1 MTSNQ
6 SLPPTL
12 PDRHCASRAPA
23 ALPRD
28 ANASSLRMVTLVAI
42 ILLLSACATPRAPQA
57 PARTP
62 AEIRTEIVRRIPA
75 KTPDREGWAVD
86 IQAAL
91 SALRIEP
98 SSENICSVLAVT
110 EQEST
115 FTADPVVPG
124 LPKIARDEIDK
135 RAASLHVP
143 RLLVSAALRINSPN
157 GKSYA
162 DRLSTVR
169 TERQLSEIFEEFIG
183 SVPLG
188 KRLFAGLNPVRTGG
202 PMQVRV
208 SFSEEHAK
216 QHGYPYPIEGSI
228 RHEVFTRRGGMY
240 FGIAHLLGYPAHYE
254 HSIYRY
260 ADFNAG
266 WYASRNAA
274 FQNAVRIASGIP
286 IVLDGDLVNY
296 KSGGTPGATE
306 LAVRALTSL
315 NLGDSAIRRALDKGH
330 RLDFEETTVY
340 ERVFTLAESVNGKP
354 LPRAMIPRI
363 TLESPKIT
371 RTLTTE
377 WFAKRVDDRRKRCLA
392 R

>member
-1 MTSNQ
+1 MTPNQ
-6 SLPPTL
+6 SLCHTL
-12 PDRHCASRAPA
+12 PEQSRVHAVLVRKA
-23 ALPRD
+23 H
-28 ANASSLRMVTLVAI
+28 ASSPRMLILGII
-42 ILLLSACATPRAPQA
+42 ILLLTACATPRAPQA
-57 PARTP
+57 PARSP
-62 AEIRTEIVRRIPA
+62 NDVRAEIVRRMPA
-75 KTPDREGWAVD
+75 KTPQREAWAAD

-91 SALRIEP
+91 SALRIDP
-98 SSENICSVLAVT
+98 NSENICSILAVT

-115 FTADPVVPG
+115 FTADPAVPG
-124 LPKIARDEIDK
+124 LPKIARDEIDN
-135 RAASLHVP
+135 RAASLHIP
-143 RLLVSAALRINSPN
+143 RLLVSAALRIDSPN
-157 GKSYA
+157 GKPYG
-162 DRLSTVR
+162 DRIAVVK

-188 KRLFAGLNPVRTGG
+188 NRLFAGLNPVRTGG

-208 SFSEEHAK
+208 SFSEDHAK
-216 QHGYPYPIEGSI
+216 QHGYPYPVEESI
-228 RHEVFTRRGGMY
+228 RREVFTRRGGMY
-240 FGIAHLLGYPAHYE
+240 FGIAHLLGYPANYQQ
-254 HSIYRY
+254 SIYRY

-274 FQNAVRIASGIP
+274 FQNAVHIASGIP
-286 IVLDGDLVNY
+286 IVFDGDLVTY
-296 KSGGTPGATE
+296 KSGGAPGATE

-315 NLGDSAIRRALDKGH
+315 NLSDSTIRRALEKGH

-340 ERVFTLAESVNGKP
+340 ERVFALAESVDGKP